1 MNTEQDNPNFCPAPW
16 LSFYIDPSGN
26 VENCCVS
33 KNQLGNIEQDASI
46 KEIIF
51 TGKNKNIQ
59 QDMLDGK
66 SVDGCRWCH
75 NKSHTLQSRF
85 FDIFPDRH
93 DSLYDKAGNFELRYM
108 DLRWSNVCNY
118 ACVYCGPELSS
129 TWADELKQTHRI
141 DRSSKNTM
149 LDYVLENIHTLK
161 ELYLAGG
168 EPLMMKE
175 NEIVLKALSEKNP
188 DCHVC
193 VNTNLSQT
201 ENNQIFELLVAR
213 GDKTQ
218 WLVSVDDMNERY
230 EYLRYPGKWET
241 FAKNLD
247 LLKQKS
253 NSVTFNMVFINLN
266 ALTIWDTVDYLLDQ
280 GHRDSGITLTL
291 YNNGGVDG
299 DWDIKHM
306 SKNFQD
312 RVIERMDR
320 PKYRG
325 MIGWQ
330 NIYEY
335 LKNDQ
340 IQLGGNPWST
350 MSILDQRRGLDSRG
364 IFPLVYEYKDTQ

>member
-1 MNTEQDNPNFCPAPW
+1 MNTDQDNPNFCPAPW

-33 KNQLGNIEQDASI
+33 KNQLGNIEQDTSI

-85 FDIFPDRH
+85 FNIFPDRQ
-93 DSLYDKAGNFELRYM
+93 DSLYNNAGSFELRYM

-129 TWADELKQTHRI
+129 TWAEELKQTHRI
-141 DRSSKNTM
+141 ERSSKNSM

-175 NEIVLKALSEKNP
+175 NETVLQALSEKNA

-193 VNTNLSQT
+193 VNTNLSQI
-201 ENNQIFELLVAR
+201 ENNRIFELLVDR
-213 GDKTQ
+213 GPKTQ
-218 WLVSVDDMNERY
+218 WLISVDDMSERY
-230 EYLRYPGKWET
+230 EYLRYPGRWNT
-241 FAKNLD
+241 FDKNLSA
-247 LLKQKS
+247 LKKIAG
-253 NSVTFNMVFINLN
+253 SVSFNMVFINLN

-280 GHRDSGITLTL
+280 GHNAGGITLTL

-306 SKNFQD
+306 SKSFQEL
-312 RVIERMDR
+312 VLERMNQS
-320 PKYRG
+320 KYKN

-330 NIYEY
+330 NIYDY
-335 LKNDQ
+335 LKKDD
-340 IQLGGNPWST
+340 IRVGGNPWKA
-350 MSILDQRRGLDSRG
+350 MAELDQRRGLDSRQ
-364 IFPLVYEYKDTQ
+364 IFPVVYKYKDTP